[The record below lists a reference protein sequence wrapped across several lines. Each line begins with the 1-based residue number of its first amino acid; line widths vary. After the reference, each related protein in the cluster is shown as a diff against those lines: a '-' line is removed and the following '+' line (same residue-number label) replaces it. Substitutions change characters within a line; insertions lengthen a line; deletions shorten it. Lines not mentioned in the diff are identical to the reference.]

1 MSTYFWT
8 PEQRQIRESVMK
20 LCERFDDQYWLE
32 RDETGEFP
40 EDFCQTMAD
49 DGWAGI
55 AMPVEYGGAGLGITE
70 AAIMS
75 QVITES
81 G

>member
-40 EDFCQTMAD
+40 EDFCQAMAD
-49 DGWAGI
+49 DGDGRQWQGVHHCI
-55 AMPVEYGGAGLGITE
+55 RVRPYKEVRKSNFEKI
-70 AAIMS
+70 
-75 QVITES
+75 
-81 G
+81 